1 MPLRQL
7 RRRRRL
13 QKFAIRVTAVIEFS
27 LAWSGFP
34 GRSAKGVEPSG
45 PDLEGVSAEGDSDLV
60 SSLPR
65 EPPSFEQEAQFVR
78 VQVEDFGEVSKV
90 EAMRISPDGYRAAGW
105 CRRQPIAPAHR
116 TPSLDGSELLELA
129 APALVEFRIRSARR
143 GRCWHAQQG

>member
-1 MPLRQL
+1 LRE
-7 RRRRRL
+7 
-13 QKFAIRVTAVIEFS
+13 FAVRVTAVLEFS

-78 VQVEDFGEVSKV
+78 LQVEDFGEVSKF

-105 CRRQPIAPAHR
+105 CLRQPVAPAHQ
-116 TPSLDGSELLELA
+116 TPSLDDRELVELA
-129 APALVEFRIRSARR
+129 APALVEFRMCSTTR
-143 GRCWHAQQG
+143 GRSWHAQEG